1 MTGVVLDAV
10 LMLLLVAALA
20 YGIRLDRRLRTL
32 REGQLAFAGAVN
44 ELNAAAGRAEAALG
58 SLRAASGETD
68 MLHDR
73 ILKARAVKQEL
84 EILIA
89 RAPSLP
95 PLHGE
100 GRSRSDPG
108 GEVRKTESEP
118 SYPTPA
124 DASRQPT
131 LPMKGREN
139 EDHERALRMAALAA
153 RLQGGEAKPAPAI
166 APAAVVSAG
175 FPQLRAAN
183 QAAQES
189 LSRARRNL
197 DADLF
202 AA

>member
-84 EILIA
+84 ETLIA
-89 RAPSLP
+89 RVPTAAGAPALSAATRTSS
-95 PLHGE
+95 PLRGE
-100 GRSRSDPG
+100 ETTVP
-108 GEVRKTESEP
+108 
-118 SYPTPA
+118 
-124 DASRQPT
+124 
-131 LPMKGREN
+131 EN
-139 EDHERALRMAALAA
+139 DERALRMAALAA
-153 RLQGGEAKPAPAI
+153 RIQGEAKASPPVTPAPGLQ
-166 APAAVVSAG
+166 AA
-175 FPQLRAAN
+175 FPHLRAAN

>member
-1 MTGVVLDAV
+1 MTGLVLDAV

-44 ELNAAAGRAEAALG
+44 DLNAAAGRAEAALG

-84 EILIA
+84 EVLIA
-89 RAPSLP
+89 RAPGVAAAPVPAAATRSP
-95 PLHGE
+95 SPLRGE
-100 GRSRSDPG
+100 
-108 GEVRKTESEP
+108 ETAASE
-118 SYPTPA
+118 
-124 DASRQPT
+124 D
-131 LPMKGREN
+131 
-139 EDHERALRMAALAA
+139 DERALRMAALAA
-153 RLQGGEAKPAPAI
+153 RIQGGETKAAPSI
-166 APAAVVSAG
+166 APAGVVSAA

>member
-44 ELNAAAGRAEAALG
+44 DLNAAAGRAEAALG

-68 MLHDR
+68 ILHDR

-84 EILIA
+84 EMLIA
-89 RAPSLP
+89 RAPALP

-108 GEVRKTESEP
+108 GEVRRSQSDP
-118 SYPTPA
+118 SHPTPA

-131 LPMKGREN
+131 LPMKGRESQ
-139 EDHERALRMAALAA
+139 DDERALRMAALAA
-153 RLQGGEAKPAPAI
+153 RIQGGAARAAAPITQTPVLQA
-166 APAAVVSAG
+166 
-175 FPQLRAAN
+175 LAAN

-189 LSRARRNL
+189 LNRARRSL

>member
-84 EILIA
+84 EMLIA

-95 PLHGE
+95 SHQAE

-108 GEVRKTESEP
+108 GEVRKTESGP
-118 SYPTPA
+118 SYSTPA
-124 DASRQPT
+124 DASRQPI
-131 LPMKGREN
+131 LPMTGRED
-139 EDHERALRMAALAA
+139 EYEERALRMAALAA
-153 RLQGGEAKPAPAI
+153 RIQGELKPSAPQAAAPASQ
-166 APAAVVSAG
+166 SA

>member
-84 EILIA
+84 EMLIA

-95 PLHGE
+95 PHQGE

-108 GEVRKTESEP
+108 GEVRKTESGP
-118 SYPTPA
+118 SYTAPA
-124 DASRQPT
+124 DASRQAI
-131 LPMKGREN
+131 LPMTGRED
-139 EDHERALRMAALAA
+139 EDEERALRMAALAA
-153 RLQGGEAKPAPAI
+153 RIQGDLKPSAPVAAAPASQ
-166 APAAVVSAG
+166 PA